1 VNTQNI
7 SDLDWGSWLM
17 NLFYIGKAA
26 WQSNKKGAEAPL
38 INFSL
43 AIF

>member
-1 VNTQNI
+1 
-7 SDLDWGSWLM
+7 M